1 MHEGT
6 SSAPDGTAP
15 ERRARRPFGSERA
28 AERHPPRAEPFRA
41 RYRPGAMG
49 IRSRPVALA
58 RWLAVPGLLLTVLG
72 LLLVACSA
80 PGGAGSAAPTA
91 SSASTPTP
99 VRSFIVAADAAAIVL
114 AQDPR
119 FSGIGARDAGMVG
132 HGSWYEVTPDAA
144 GWRVTIQVGWG
155 DCPAGCIHRH
165 TWEYV
170 VGFDGAASKIGETG
184 DELPAVIG
192 PPASEPAT
200 SAQPSPTA
208 GGPGAP
214 PVPIPSSGGPWLVGV
229 ATAGPVCP
237 VERIP
242 PDPACAPRPVIGAT
256 IVVLDPGGREV
267 ARATTS
273 ADGTYRVAVPAGSV
287 RVGASPAAGLMGTP
301 APIDAVVPAGPG
313 AWLRV
318 DLVYDTG
325 IR

>member
-1 MHEGT
+1 M
-6 SSAPDGTAP
+6 
-15 ERRARRPFGSERA
+15 RIRP
-28 AERHPPRAEPFRA
+28 
-41 RYRPGAMG
+41 
-49 IRSRPVALA
+49 RPVALA
-58 RWLAVPGLLLTVLG
+58 RWLAVPGVLLAALG

-99 VRSFIVAADAAAIVL
+99 IRSFVAAADAAAIVL

-119 FSGIGARDAGMVG
+119 FSGIGARDPRMVG
-132 HGSWYEVTPDAA
+132 QGSWYAVTPETA

-155 DCPAGCIHRH
+155 DCPAGCINRH
-165 TWEYV
+165 TWVYV
-170 VGFDGAASKIGETG
+170 VGFDGAVSKIGETG
-184 DELPAVIG
+184 DEPPAASG
-192 PPASEPAT
+192 PPASEPAA
-200 SAQPSPTA
+200 SSPPPPTA

-214 PVPIPSSGGPWLVGV
+214 PVPIPSGGGPWLVGV

-242 PDPACAPRPVIGAT
+242 PDPACAPRPVVGAT
-256 IVVLDPGGREV
+256 IVILDTSGREV
-267 ARATTS
+267 ARVTTG
-273 ADGTYRVAVPAGSV
+273 AGGTYLVAVPAGSM
-287 RVGASPAAGLMGTP
+287 RVEAAPVGGLMGTP
-301 APIDAVVPAGPG
+301 AAIDAVVPAGPG